1 MKRDLELVVAADLN
15 NAIGVAGKLP
25 WHLPEDLRHFKSLT
39 LNHAVIM
46 GRKTYDA
53 IGKALPKRRNII
65 ITRDTTWTAT
75 ACEHASSPE
84 AALNLC
90 KANERIFIIGGGEIY
105 ALFLPMA
112 TTIHLT
118 RVATRVNNADAFF
131 PPLDD
136 RWQLASS
143 QNFPANS
150 AQPLAFAIERFERI

>member
-1 MKRDLELVVAADLN
+1 MKPGLELVVAADLN

-39 LNHAVIM
+39 MNHAVIM
-46 GRKTYDA
+46 GRKTFDA

-65 ITRDTTWTAT
+65 ITRDTTWAAT
-75 ACEHASSPE
+75 ACERASTPE

-90 KANERIFIIGGGEIY
+90 AANERVFIIGGGEIY

-112 TTIHLT
+112 KTVHLT
-118 RVATRVNNADAFF
+118 RVATRVDNADAFF
-131 PPLDD
+131 PQLDD

-143 QNFPANS
+143 QYFPANNV
-150 AQPLAFAIERFERI
+150 QILAYTIERFERR